1 MTDIVCIS
9 DTHTYHKRVTVPEG
23 DILVHAGD
31 FCGAGNALEVGHFL
45 DWMEALPHDVKI
57 VVPGNHDICVMTDPL
72 VRKQFEYSGIHLL
85 IDEAYTD
92 PASGLNFYG
101 VPWTPDFFP
110 DTWSFQYGQ
119 AGCAPEEIWAKVPD
133 YTDILIS
140 HGPPYGCADQ
150 IIPHVNQNL
159 GSKPMRDRIDVL
171 GETMML
177 RYVICGHI
185 HGSYGRHWTDP
196 ADPNRVEVINA
207 SINTEGYQPTN
218 EPIVLK
224 VDDGS

>member
-9 DTHTYHKRVTVPEG
+9 DTHTYHKRVKVPEG

-31 FCGAGNALEVGHFL
+31 FCGRGDPFEVGHFL
-45 DWMEALPHDVKI
+45 DWLESQPHEVKI
-57 VVPGNHDICVMTDPL
+57 VVPGNHDICVADDHQ

-92 PASGLNFYG
+92 TCTGLTFYG

-110 DTWSFQYGQ
+110 ENWAFQYGQ
-119 AGCAPEEIWAKVPD
+119 AGCTPEEIWAKVPA

-150 IIPHVNQNL
+150 IIPHVNQHL
-159 GSKPMRDRIDVL
+159 GSKSMRDRIEVL
-171 GETMML
+171 KGNL
-177 RYVICGHI
+177 SHVICGHI
-185 HGSYGRHWTDP
+185 HGGYGRHFIEPDG
-196 ADPNRVEVINA
+196 VEVINA
-207 SINTEGYQPTN
+207 AINTETYMPTN
-218 EPIVLK
+218 NPIVIK
-224 VDDGS
+224 VDDGR